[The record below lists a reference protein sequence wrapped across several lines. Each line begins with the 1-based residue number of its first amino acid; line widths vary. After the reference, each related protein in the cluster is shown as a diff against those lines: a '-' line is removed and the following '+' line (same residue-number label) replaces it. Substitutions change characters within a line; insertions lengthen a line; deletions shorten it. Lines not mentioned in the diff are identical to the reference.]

1 MYKILG
7 IILASFICISVNANN
22 FFDVEW
28 SEFCPKKYANIN
40 PDEVYLTSEGRYW
53 ANRRA
58 LFEKRLAKCNS
69 LPSETQGACFASLRE
84 IETQASQHHSTDK
97 SGKALRYLMLRS
109 LY

>member
-1 MYKILG
+1 MH
-7 IILASFICISVNANN
+7 IILKLFLVFICTPVFAQN

-40 PDEVYLTSEGRYW
+40 PDGTYLSSEGRYW

-58 LFEKRLAKCNS
+58 MFERRLSKCNS
-69 LPSETQGACFASLRE
+69 LPSDTQGACFASLRE
-84 IETQASQHHSTDK
+84 IETQASQSHNGEK
-97 SGKALRYLMLRS
+97 QGKTLRYLMLRS